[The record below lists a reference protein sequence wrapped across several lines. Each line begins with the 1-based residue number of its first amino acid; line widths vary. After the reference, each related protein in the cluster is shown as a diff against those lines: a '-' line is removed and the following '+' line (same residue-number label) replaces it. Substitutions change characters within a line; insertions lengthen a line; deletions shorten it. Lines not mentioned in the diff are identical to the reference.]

1 MTLHVPF
8 SDSPSMHNSSKLIVL
23 LATLAVSACSSG
35 PSASAG
41 AAGGGLAGPAVAAA
55 PALDRVPA
63 DQALRGQNA
72 FLSSCSVCHGSSE
85 FSDAAFRNRWR
96 NRTAADLFDLTA
108 ATMPEDAPNSL
119 PAERYLEIVA
129 YFLTLNGFETA
140 DGVPAWEVR
149 SLSEVSLAEL
159 SGS

>member
-1 MTLHVPF
+1 MR
-8 SDSPSMHNSSKLIVL
+8 NSSKLIALVAAL
-23 LATLAVSACSSG
+23 TVSACSSG
-35 PSASAG
+35 PSVSAG
-41 AAGGGLAGPAVAAA
+41 AAGGAPAGPAVTQA

-72 FLSSCSVCHGSSE
+72 FLSSCTVCHGSSE

-119 PAERYLEIVA
+119 PAERYLEIVT
-129 YFLTLNGFETA
+129 YLLTLNGFETV
-140 DGVPAWEVR
+140 DGAPSWELR
-149 SLSEVSLAEL
+149 SLSEVSLAGL